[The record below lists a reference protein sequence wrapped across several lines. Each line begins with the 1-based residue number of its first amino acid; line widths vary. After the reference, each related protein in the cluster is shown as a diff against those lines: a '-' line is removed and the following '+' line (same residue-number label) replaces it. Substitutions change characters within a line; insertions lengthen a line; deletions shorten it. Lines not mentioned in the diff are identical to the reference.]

1 MSIVGAFAV
10 PHPPLIIP
18 EVNPG
23 EERKIQPTVDAYDEV
38 SRRIAG
44 LAPDTIVISSPH
56 SAMYYDY
63 LHISPGA
70 HASGSFA
77 RFGAHGARYSC
88 DYDEKLVE
96 RICQLA
102 DRDELPAGTA
112 GERNPELDHA
122 TMIPLHFIRQH
133 YTDFKV
139 VRIGLSGL
147 SPAIHYELGKLVQE
161 AAAQLDRRVVFVAS
175 GDLSHKLLESG
186 PYGFAPE
193 GPVFDER
200 IEKDFSSADF
210 LDLLEMDR
218 GFAERA
224 AECGLRSFQ
233 IMAGALDRTAVRSEV
248 LSHEGPF
255 GVGYCVACFS
265 PEGEEGADG
274 SRAFLDQY
282 ETRRTS
288 DMVSR
293 KLGEDAYV
301 SLARTSLEAYVL
313 HGTRIRPPKGLPAEM
328 YATRAGVFVSV
339 KEFGELRGCI
349 GTIMPARANLA
360 EEICA
365 NAVAAAAHDPRFP
378 SVTADELG
386 NLVYDV
392 DVLSEPEPIDSEADL
407 DPRRYGVIVSAPGER
422 RGLLLPDLEGVDTV
436 SEQVGI
442 AARKGNIDLTRD
454 AYTLER
460 FTVTRHE

>member
-18 EVNPG
+18 EVSPG
-23 EERKIQPTVDAYDEV
+23 EERGIQPTVDAYDEV
-38 SRRIAG
+38 GRRIAG

-56 SAMYYDY
+56 STQYYDY

-77 RFGAHGARYSC
+77 RFGARGARYSC
-88 DYDEKLVE
+88 DYDERLV
-96 RICQLA
+96 RTICQLA

-122 TMIPLHFIRQH
+122 TMVPLHFIQRH

-147 SPAIHYELGKLVQE
+147 SPAAHYELGKLVQE
-161 AAAQLDRRVVFVAS
+161 AAARLGRRVVFVAS

-200 IEKDFSSADF
+200 IEKDFSSTDF

-233 IMAGALDRTAVRSEV
+233 IMAGALDRTMVRSEV

-265 PEGEEGADG
+265 PEGDEGTDG

-282 ETRRTS
+282 EARRTS
-288 DMVSR
+288 DMASR
-293 KLGEDAYV
+293 KLDEDAYV
-301 SLARTSLEAYVL
+301 SLARTSIEAYVL
-313 HGTRIRPPKGLPAEM
+313 HGTHVRPPKGLPAEM

-339 KEFGELRGCI
+339 KKFGELRGCI
-349 GTIMPARANLA
+349 GTIMPARASIA

-365 NAVAAAAHDPRFP
+365 NARAAAAHDPRFP
-378 SVTADELG
+378 SVTADELSD
-386 NLVYDV
+386 LVYDV
-392 DVLSEPEPIDSEADL
+392 DVLSKPEPIASAADL
-407 DPRRYGVIVSAPGER
+407 DPRRYGVIVSAPDGR

-442 AARKGNIDLTRD
+442 AARKGNVDLTRD
-454 AYTLER
+454 TYALER
-460 FTVTRHE
+460 FTVTRHA